1 MPARLLMYT
10 DPENEA
16 TYRIVEEAFLVF
28 AVPGSWFYLIFFCGA
43 IKLTGPFV
51 VMIYAMIM
59 GDMFTFSI
67 IYIIFLFGFT
77 QAFYFLLKSLED
89 PHLWGG
95 YHTTWIGL
103 FHMTLGEYE
112 YDEFNDTAY
121 PGMAKIIFVLFQV
134 FIPILLFNMLIA
146 MMGNTY
152 AIVSEISEKA
162 FLKMWAKIIMSI
174 ERSIPPNTAKEYLEK
189 YSIRLSPTERGVMVI
204 KSKDK
209 TRASQRKGALSNWK
223 VTFASGVSG
232 NAVLTFLLFTCS
244 RKLER
249 RSSSI

>member
-1 MPARLLMYT
+1 MITR
-10 DPENEA
+10 PENEEH
-16 TYRIVEEAFLVF
+16 YRIVEEALLVF

-51 VMIYAMIM
+51 TMIYAMVM

-77 QAFYFLLKSLED
+77 QAFYYVVKSNYDDDAEL
-89 PHLWGG
+89 
-95 YHTTWIGL
+95 YQSYSTTWIGL

-112 YDEFNDTAY
+112 YSILNDTPY
-121 PGMAKIIFVLFQV
+121 PGMAKVIFVFFQIA
-134 FIPILLFNMLIA
+134 IPILLFNMLIA

-152 AIVSEISEKA
+152 ATVNEKSEKE

-174 ERSIPPNTAKEYLEK
+174 ERSVPPNAAKEYLEK
-189 YSIRLSPTERGVMVI
+189 YSIRLSAVERGVMVI
-204 KSKDK
+204 KTKDK

-223 VTFASGVSG
+223 VKYQLYYFI
-232 NAVLTFLLFTCS
+232 LHTC
-244 RKLER
+244 
-249 RSSSI
+249 